1 MFGTGV
7 SDLTVYDW
15 PAEDGLRGG
24 SPHLHTL
31 CAEAYAVVAGSGA
44 VQTLTWS
51 GYQETA
57 LAPGAVVRFTPG
69 TVHRLVNGG
78 GLRIV
83 VLMQNSG
90 LPEAGDAVLT
100 FPPGVL
106 ADPARYAAAARS
118 APRERRDLA
127 VEGFL
132 RLRAEGRP
140 GFAAFLE
147 AAAGLVAPRLDAFE
161 SRWRDGPLRAAETT
175 GAQLAALRAGD
186 LAHLREA
193 AVTRVPSV
201 PRDGMCGHLLTY
213 PADLPDLP
221 GVAEHAEHGR
231 D

>member
-15 PAEDGLRGG
+15 PTEDGLRGG

-31 CAEAYAVVAGSGA
+31 CAEAYAVVAGSGS
-44 VQTLTWS
+44 VQTLTWN
-51 GYQETA
+51 GYEETA
-57 LAPGAVVRFTPG
+57 LAPGSVVRFTPG

-100 FPPGVL
+100 FPPDVL
-106 ADPARYAAAARS
+106 ADPARYAAAAGS

-132 RLRAEGRP
+132 RLRAEGRT

-147 AAAGLVAPRLDAFE
+147 AAAGIVAPRLDAFE
-161 SRWRDGPLRAAETT
+161 SRWREGPLRAAETT
-175 GAQLAALRAGD
+175 GAQLAALRGGD

-193 AVTRVPSV
+193 AVTRVHAV
-201 PRDGMCGHLLTY
+201 PRDGMCGHLMTY
-213 PADLPDLP
+213 PADFQDLPDR
-221 GVAEHAEHGR
+221 GGA
-231 D
+231 

>member
-15 PAEDGLRGG
+15 PTEDDLRGG

-31 CAEAYAVVAGSGA
+31 CAEAYAVVAGSGS

-51 GYQETA
+51 GYEETA
-57 LAPGAVVRFTPG
+57 LAPGSVVHFTPG
-69 TVHRLVNGG
+69 TIHRLVNGG

-100 FPPGVL
+100 FPPEIL
-106 ADPARYAAAARS
+106 ADPARYADAVRS
-118 APRERRDLA
+118 DPRERRDLA
-127 VEGFL
+127 VKGFL
-132 RLRAEGRP
+132 RLRAQGRP

-147 AAAGLVAPRLDAFE
+147 AAARLVAPRLDTFE

-175 GAQLAALRAGD
+175 GAQLAALRDGD

-213 PADLPDLP
+213 PADLPDRP
-221 GVAEHAEHGR
+221 DHGR

>member
-15 PAEDGLRGG
+15 PTEDGLRGG

-31 CAEAYAVVAGSGA
+31 CAEAYAVVAGSGS

-51 GYQETA
+51 GYEETA
-57 LAPGAVVRFTPG
+57 LAPGSVVRFTPG

-100 FPPGVL
+100 FPPDVL
-106 ADPARYAAAARS
+106 ADPDRYARAARS

-132 RLRAEGRP
+132 RLRAQGRE

-147 AAAGLVAPRLDAFE
+147 AAARIVAPRLDAFE
-161 SRWRDGPLRAAETT
+161 SRWREGPLRAAEAT

-186 LAHLREA
+186 LGHLREA
-193 AVTRVPSV
+193 AVTEVPAV
-201 PRDGMCGHLLTY
+201 PRDGMCGHLMTY
-213 PADLPDLP
+213 PAGSQDLPDR
-221 GVAEHAEHGR
+221 GR
-231 D
+231 A

>member
-15 PAEDGLRGG
+15 PATDGLRGG

-31 CAEAYAVVAGSGA
+31 CAEAYAVVAGSGS
-44 VQTLTWS
+44 VQTLTWD
-51 GYQETA
+51 GYRETA
-57 LAPGAVVRFTPG
+57 LASGSVVWFTPG
-69 TVHRLVNGG
+69 TVHRLVNDGE
-78 GLRIV
+78 LRIV

-100 FPPGVL
+100 FPPEVL
-106 ADPARYAAAARS
+106 ADPAGYAGAARS

-132 RLRAEGRP
+132 RLRAAGRP

-147 AAAGLVAPRLDAFE
+147 AAARLVGPHLDAFE
-161 SRWRDGPLRAAETT
+161 SRWRQGPLRAAETT
-175 GAQLAALRAGD
+175 GARLAALRAGD

-193 AVTRVPSV
+193 AVTPMPSV

-213 PADLPDLP
+213 PADPP
-221 GVAEHAEHGR
+221 GR
-231 D
+231 DGA